1 MEKVRRICVL
11 LLMVA
16 TWLGWPALR
25 AQSYDNLWK
34 QVGQAQDKSLPQTVV
49 KLTDEIYRKALAEK
63 NSPQLLKAYLYR
75 ESTKAK
81 LTPDSLFSSLEAMEK
96 WAATETDEVDKA
108 ILHSLLAQEYADY
121 WQGNFLLMDRTDV
134 AGDSVSGD
142 IRLWTMPQFVK
153 KVRAHSFAALEKADR
168 LVDVSALDYKPL
180 VEEHKSSAYYG
191 HDLYHLLARRAVR
204 ALRYMPVVGADSL
217 VQAGIHAIFQQMLDV
232 YGRRPDKV
240 DALLLTK
247 LEYVD
252 TMHSMVRYE
261 GKYSTDS
268 EYLNA
273 LDELIERYADRPVCA
288 EVYLAKAEWM
298 AEEDEE
304 GRSVGEAIRLC
315 DEAIRR
321 YPSYDRIGAL
331 KQLRAEL
338 LRPQISLSGDGMG
351 YPGDTLKLQVHY
363 RTMTS
368 PVTIHIYATNL
379 KTYTTRYNCNNIK
392 DFRRC
397 ATKRI
402 YSQQYTLKPLPASY
416 KPEKDMPYL
425 PSDTTLLLPVPA
437 EPGMYVV
444 EVVPR
449 ARNGRTERRFLPVS
463 RLRLRTLDLG
473 NGQVEMTTLDG
484 RTGHPVEG
492 VTLSLYSSDNEE
504 NRKLLKE
511 MKTDGTGKA
520 TVRLEDW
527 GNVVYCVAHKDKDT
541 AMPSDRIYLRLGGN
555 TGTDTRHRLTLLT
568 DRSIYRPGQTVYL
581 KGVVYDLH
589 KGDARTVLGT
599 VSQYK
604 YEAYDQ
610 EEDGAHVVE
619 GEWVELAL
627 FDVNRKQIATR
638 KVQTGEFGSFTTDF
652 QLPAAC
658 LNGNYQIRV
667 LNGVMMGPVSF
678 RVEEYKRPTFEI
690 TFEPVSV
697 PYRLGE
703 RVTVSGRVQAFSGVS
718 VQQLP
723 LAYRVTRGSSR
734 LYYAGR
740 GFVNMPE
747 KPLKADTVMLDAT
760 GRFEIE
766 VELDSL
772 LEQGLTLRSGG
783 MYLYTY
789 NIEATVSDEAGE
801 TQTASLALPA
811 GTDALGLDI
820 SLAQLVC
827 KEDSGHWTVYARNP
841 LGARLPL
848 TVDWR
853 LDRETDGMTDV
864 TSGEPVLTGRCLT
877 DIKNFFDIWKE
888 VPSGRYRLT
897 VSATDSLGHQAKQST
912 VFKLFSKTD
921 KRLAAYTPLFL
932 YEEKT
937 EVATGETA
945 AFYMGT
951 SLTDACV
958 WMDVFSGGKR
968 VDSRMMKLTDT
979 LMRMEIP
986 YLDTYGESVSI
997 LFNTLKEG
1005 EFYSETVYLKKK
1017 QPDTRLNVKWQ
1028 VFRDRLRPGQQEEW
1042 KLVVTGPDGRPAA
1055 AEMLALM
1062 YDASLDKLY
1071 RNNPQ
1076 WGVFFS
1082 RNLYWCN
1089 VGLNNPGRL
1098 YMSPYFTIPDWS
1110 IPNLAYDCFSLLIN
1124 GGGSVAEVLRIRD
1137 DVMIVGYQNA
1147 SLSMMTGNAK
1157 RAVAS
1162 SRALYSAEESGSAVE
1177 IAMTDAVLEEETV
1190 RADETL
1196 TQPQPELRTNFAE
1209 TAFFYPQL
1217 RTNEQGEI
1225 VVSFT
1230 VPQSLTRWNFRGYAH
1245 TREMY
1250 TGKLEASTVTAKEFM
1265 LKPNLPRYVRVG
1277 DRTEIAA
1284 TVSNLTKGKVKGS
1297 VVMQLFD
1304 PMTEKVVLTRKQKF
1318 EAEAGRN
1325 AAVKFSFEA
1334 DERYDLLGIRL
1345 VADGGT
1351 FSDGEQHL
1359 LPVLSNKQQVVETQ
1373 TLTVRGKE
1381 TRTFGLDSLF
1391 NGNSRTA
1398 TDRRLTVEFT
1408 GNPAWYAVQA
1418 LPTMSVPETDNAIVW
1433 ATAYYAN
1440 ALAGYIANSQPRI
1453 KAVFDSWKATGAS
1466 KETFL
1471 SQLEKNQEVKNI
1483 LLSESPWLMEATGES
1498 EQRARMATLFDLNQ
1512 LNNRTASAVVRLKEL
1527 QGDDGSWS
1535 WYKGMGGNYY
1545 VTVYVLRQLERLPLL
1560 TGTPLQ
1566 NEALAMK
1573 REGMR
1578 YLHGVAR
1585 KEYLRLREAEKKGT
1599 KVTTLSG
1606 AALDYLYLV
1615 ALSGEQVPK
1624 ENKEAYDYLLER
1636 VHYNLNMSSMLY
1648 KAQCAV
1654 ILQAAGRK
1662 AEAAEF
1668 EASLKEHLVTEEEV
1682 GAHFAFNDGRLG
1694 WLMLPA
1700 MAHVAAMEALARFDG
1715 NEALLEDMKLWLLK
1729 QKQTMAWNTPVTT
1742 ADAVYALLCG
1752 GRNLLEDDG
1761 QVNLKLGKTTWSTTD
1776 SEVAGLGYVK
1786 KTFTGDDAALKE
1798 KNIVVEKPGEGMAWG
1813 AVYAQYLSPLSD
1825 LKEQGGELG
1834 VEKQLY
1840 VERTAADGKR
1850 TLEPLTGKAKVG
1862 DKVVA
1867 RLVIRADRDMDFVQ
1881 LKDQRGA
1888 CFEPIGA
1895 LSGYRWSGGLG
1906 YYAEVEDAGTNF
1918 FFDHLGK
1925 GTYVLEHSYRVVRS
1939 GEYETGIATLQSAYA
1954 PEFAAHSA
1962 GGTLTVE

>member
-49 KLTDEIYRKALAEK
+49 KLTDEIYQKALAEK

-75 ESTKAK
+75 ESAQAK

-108 ILHSLLAQEYADY
+108 ILHSLLAQEYAGY
-121 WQGNFLLMDRTDV
+121 WRGNRYAIKSRTEV
-134 AGDSVSGD
+134 AVDSMPADMRV
-142 IRLWTMPQFVK
+142 WTTRQFIDKVK
-153 KVRAHSFAALEKADR
+153 MHSLAALEKADR
-168 LVDVSALDYKPL
+168 LADVSALAYKPFV
-180 VEEHKSSAYYG
+180 VEGKSSAYYG
-191 HDLYHLLARRAVR
+191 HDLYLLLAKR
-204 ALRYMPVVGADSL
+204 ALNTWLDMADADADSL
-217 VQAGIHAIFQQMLDV
+217 VEKCVENICRQMVNV
-232 YGRRPDKV
+232 YVGRPDRK
-240 DALLLTK
+240 DAALLARLDSV
-247 LEYVD
+247 E
-252 TMHSMVRYE
+252 SMCTLKATLGMENR
-261 GKYSTDS
+261 DD
-268 EYLNA
+268 EYLRV
-273 LDELIERYADRPVCA
+273 LDELMAHYGDRPVCA
-288 EVYLAKAEWM
+288 EVYHSKAVWM
-298 AEEDEE
+298 SREGE

-331 KQLRAEL
+331 KQLRSEL
-338 LRPQISLSGDGMG
+338 LRPQINLSGDGMG

-363 RTMTS
+363 RTMTA
-368 PVTIHIYATNL
+368 PVTINIYATNL
-379 KTYTTRYNCNNIK
+379 KTYTNRYNCNNIK

-504 NRKLLKE
+504 NHKLLKE

-541 AMPSDRIYLRLGGN
+541 AMPSDRIYLRRGGN
-555 TGTDTRHRLTLLT
+555 TGTDTRHRLSLLT

-581 KGVVYDLH
+581 KGVVYDQH
-589 KGDARTVLGT
+589 
-599 VSQYK
+599 
-604 YEAYDQ
+604 
-610 EEDGAHVVE
+610 EDSACTVE

-627 FDVNRKQIATR
+627 LDANRKQIATR
-638 KVQTGEFGSFTTDF
+638 KVQTGEYGSFTTDF

-658 LNGNYQIRV
+658 LNGNFQVNVR
-667 LNGVMMGPVSF
+667 NSNMTGVVYF
-678 RVEEYKRPTFEI
+678 KVEEYKRPTFEI

-697 PYRLGE
+697 PYCLGE
-703 RVTVSGRVQAFSGVS
+703 RVTVRGRVQAFSGVS

-723 LAYRVTRGSSR
+723 LTYRVTRGSSR

-740 GFVNMPE
+740 GFVHMPE

-789 NIEATVSDEAGE
+789 NVEATVSDEAGE

-827 KEDSGHWTVYARNP
+827 KEDSGHWMVYARNP

-853 LDRETDGMTDV
+853 IDRETDGMTDV
-864 TSGEPVLTGRCLT
+864 TNGEPVLAGRCRT
-877 DIKNFFDIWKE
+877 DGKNPFELWKS
-888 VPSGRYRLT
+888 VPSGHYRLT

-921 KRLAAYTPLFL
+921 KRLAAYTSLFL

-945 AFYMGT
+945 AFFMGT

-968 VDSRMMKLTDT
+968 VDSRMMQLTDT

-1089 VGLNNPGRL
+1089 VGLNNLGRL
-1098 YMSPYFTIPDWS
+1098 YMSPYFTIPDWR
-1110 IPNLAYDCFSLLIN
+1110 IPDLAYDCFSLLIN
-1124 GGGSVAEVLRIRD
+1124 GGGSVAEVLQIRD
-1137 DVMIVGYQNA
+1137 NVMMVGYQNA

-1157 RAVAS
+1157 RAVAE
-1162 SRALYSAEESGSAVE
+1162 SRALYSVEESGSAVE
-1177 IAMTDAVLEEETV
+1177 MADVVLEEETV

-1196 TQPQPELRTNFAE
+1196 TQSQPELRTNFAE

-1245 TREMY
+1245 TRKMY
-1250 TGKLEASTVTAKEFM
+1250 TGKLEASVVTAKEFM

-1284 TVSNLTKGKVKGS
+1284 TVSNLTEGKVKGS

-1483 LLSESPWLMEATGES
+1483 LLSESPWLMEATGEA
-1498 EQRARMATLFDLNQ
+1498 EQRARLATLFDLNQ

-1566 NEALAMK
+1566 NEAQAMK

-1599 KVTTLSG
+1599 KVTILSG

-1761 QVNLKLGKTTWSTTD
+1761 QVNLKLGKTTWSTAD

-1786 KTFTGDDAALKE
+1786 KTFSGDDAALKV

-1888 CFEPIGA
+1888 CFEPTGA

-1939 GEYETGIATLQSAYA
+1939 GKYEMGIATLQSAYA

-1962 GGTLTVE
+1962 GGTQTVE